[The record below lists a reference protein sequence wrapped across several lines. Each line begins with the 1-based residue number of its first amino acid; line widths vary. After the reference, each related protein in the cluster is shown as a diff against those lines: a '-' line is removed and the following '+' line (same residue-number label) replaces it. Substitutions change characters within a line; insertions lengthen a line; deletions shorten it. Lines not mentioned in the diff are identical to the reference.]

1 MGVIWKKETDK
12 KNRYDGVTIKYANEL
27 ARKYSKLTLEE
38 QKALHL
44 IFSHIEPFK
53 KKPTTFLIN
62 KVEFFE
68 KLNLKGDSKYQR
80 YNVIANNLILKTFIE
95 IDNDKVSSKG
105 VVIYNVEWKKK
116 EPFFEVSLNP
126 KFMPYLEQF
135 IDYYTKIDLDSFVSF
150 RSKHAL
156 TLYKF
161 FCSWNSEKKTI
172 QTTKQ
177 LKELLGLSQET
188 YVQSGKF
195 NRSAFERDTIIKAI
209 KEINFVSNLEI
220 DYKKNKKGNKVLNY
234 EFSWIEKI
242 KQEKE

>member
-80 YNVIANNLILKTFIE
+80 YNVIANSLILKTFIE

-116 EPFFEVSLNP
+116 EPFL
-126 KFMPYLEQF
+126 KF
-135 IDYYTKIDLDSFVSF
+135 
-150 RSKHAL
+150 H
-156 TLYKF
+156 
-161 FCSWNSEKKTI
+161 
-172 QTTKQ
+172 
-177 LKELLGLSQET
+177 
-188 YVQSGKF
+188 
-195 NRSAFERDTIIKAI
+195 
-209 KEINFVSNLEI
+209 
-220 DYKKNKKGNKVLNY
+220 
-234 EFSWIEKI
+234 
-242 KQEKE
+242 